1 MRYALFIAAILAS
14 SALALELHPGGALV
28 PEETRAVEEA
38 REWHEAAQEAAREAD
53 ILSRE
58 EEDEA
63 ELEEID
69 GDERQGNGCIQS
81 DCRAR
86 MCSGH
91 SWCRNSPYCRG
102 FPG

>member
-14 SALALELHPGGALV
+14 SAALALELHPGGAIV

-53 ILSRE
+53 IFSR

-69 GDERQGNGCIQS
+69 GDERQLGRCIGCRPRRIC
-81 DCRAR
+81 CRLR
-86 MCSGH
+86 R
-91 SWCRNSPYCRG
+91 CRRLPICIG

>member
-1 MRYALFIAAILAS
+1 MRYALFCAAILAT

-38 REWHEAAQEAAREAD
+38 REWHEAAQE
-53 ILSRE
+53 
-58 EEDEA
+58 EDEA

-69 GDERQGNGCIQS
+69 GDERQLNRCIGCRPRRFC
-81 DCRAR
+81 CRLR
-86 MCSGH
+86 R
-91 SWCRNSPYCRG
+91 CRRLPICRG